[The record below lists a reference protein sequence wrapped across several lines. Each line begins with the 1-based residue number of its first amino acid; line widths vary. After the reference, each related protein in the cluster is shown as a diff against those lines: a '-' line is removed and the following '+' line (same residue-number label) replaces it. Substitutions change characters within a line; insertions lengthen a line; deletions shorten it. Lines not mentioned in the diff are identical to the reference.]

1 MTEPEASSILLVD
14 DRDENLFALEQI
26 LKPLDARTHRATS
39 GPEALSLVLRHE
51 YAVILMDVQMP
62 GMDGFETV
70 SLMRDHDETR
80 RIPVIFVTAIS
91 KEQRFVSRGYDTGAV
106 DYLFKPLDAD
116 ILLSKVR
123 VFLELDARG
132 RRLKQA
138 AKELERV
145 SRHNRLVLASVVEGI
160 VTVTSDGHINA
171 VNPATEKLLGSK
183 QAALTG
189 RHLLSI
195 MQDPKEIDS
204 SADQWHNSPLAKAM
218 TDGTPWRVA
227 SEEFWRTDG
236 TTFPVEYSFSALC
249 DEQGTGEEGGVL
261 VFQDISVRKWTE
273 RELIRLAKE
282 DQLTA
287 LPNRT
292 MFHEFLSGAIARASR
307 REESMALLFLDI
319 DHFKD
324 INDIMG
330 HDAGDELLTEIAHRL
345 QECLRAGDL
354 VARLGGDEFA
364 LVLDGIRDPE
374 DAGQVAEK
382 ILRLIHEPFT
392 LGGQVVRVGTSIGIA
407 TYPDSSDE
415 AYGLLK
421 AADLAMYQAKEQGR
435 DDYQFFVP
443 EMHKRAIARAVVER
457 DLRNALERDQFL
469 CFYQPQV
476 AAESGELL
484 GVECLLRW
492 QSPDRGMVQPDE
504 FIPIAEDTGLIV
516 PIGEW
521 VLNAACAQART
532 WQTTDLL
539 PAHARVAVNVS
550 VRQLMKSDLYETV
563 QRALQSTGLEA
574 RCLELEVTESSIMQE
589 PKKAIAVLTA
599 IRNLSV
605 HLSVDDFGTGYSS
618 LSYLK
623 TLPIGSLK
631 IDRSFVLDIGEDPDD
646 ETIVIATINLA
657 HSLGLEVTAEGVE
670 TNEQRVFLNANAC
683 DRLQGY
689 FFSRPQ
695 PHKKLETWLSSQ
707 RDAQSAADTTQ
718 LLASVAGD

>member
-1 MTEPEASSILLVD
+1 M
-14 DRDENLFALEQI
+14 
-26 LKPLDARTHRATS
+26 
-39 GPEALSLVLRHE
+39 
-51 YAVILMDVQMP
+51 
-62 GMDGFETV
+62 
-70 SLMRDHDETR
+70 
-80 RIPVIFVTAIS
+80 
-91 KEQRFVSRGYDTGAV
+91 
-106 DYLFKPLDAD
+106 
-116 ILLSKVR
+116 
-123 VFLELDARG
+123 
-132 RRLKQA
+132 
-138 AKELERV
+138 
-145 SRHNRLVLASVVEGI
+145 
-160 VTVTSDGHINA
+160 
-171 VNPATEKLLGSK
+171 
-183 QAALTG
+183 
-189 RHLLSI
+189 
-195 MQDPKEIDS
+195 
-204 SADQWHNSPLAKAM
+204 
-218 TDGTPWRVA
+218 
-227 SEEFWRTDG
+227 
-236 TTFPVEYSFSALC
+236 
-249 DEQGTGEEGGVL
+249 
-261 VFQDISVRKWTE
+261 
-273 RELIRLAKE
+273 
-282 DQLTA
+282 
-287 LPNRT
+287 
-292 MFHEFLSGAIARASR
+292 
-307 REESMALLFLDI
+307 
-319 DHFKD
+319 
-324 INDIMG
+324 
-330 HDAGDELLTEIAHRL
+330 
-345 QECLRAGDL
+345 
-354 VARLGGDEFA
+354 
-364 LVLDGIRDPE
+364 
-374 DAGQVAEK
+374 
-382 ILRLIHEPFT
+382 
-392 LGGQVVRVGTSIGIA
+392 RVGTSIGIA

-599 IRNLSV
+599 IRNLGV

-631 IDRSFVLDIGEDPDD
+631 IDRSFVLISVRIPM
-646 ETIVIATINLA
+646 TK
-657 HSLGLEVTAEGVE
+657 
-670 TNEQRVFLNANAC
+670 
-683 DRLQGY
+683 
-689 FFSRPQ
+689 P
-695 PHKKLETWLSSQ
+695 LSSPPSIWPT
-707 RDAQSAADTTQ
+707 RSAWRSPPRAWKPMSS
-718 LLASVAGD
+718 ACS